1 MHKAKTTLT
10 CIAIA
15 FLVTACASG
24 FQRPE
29 PTADYGS
36 PPQGYEEAIKA
47 HFEPVL
53 KDPESARY
61 RFGYP
66 VKAYANEGS
75 LYGDKVSWVGYL
87 VNVEVNAKNSFGGY
101 TGSKPYMVL
110 FSGDRIVRV
119 YEGREGVRCGR
130 WRNVIVQRME

>member
-1 MHKAKTTLT
+1 
-10 CIAIA
+10 
-15 FLVTACASG
+15 
-24 FQRPE
+24 
-29 PTADYGS
+29 
-36 PPQGYEEAIKA
+36 
-47 HFEPVL
+47 
-53 KDPESARY
+53 
-61 RFGYP
+61 
-66 VKAYANEGS
+66 
-75 LYGDKVSWVGYL
+75 VGYL